1 MNEDAILACGVKEL
15 RDLVAT
21 GKVSADEVLRT
32 YRAQIE
38 VQDEEVHA
46 YLRVDDRAASVAAAV
61 DSAVARGDDV
71 GPLAGVP
78 IAVKDNIATKGCET
92 TAGSRILEGW
102 VPPYDATVVSRLK
115 DAGALLVGKTN
126 LDEFAMGSSTENSAY
141 GPTRNPFDLSRVP
154 GGSSGGSAAAVAGRM
169 ALGALG
175 SDTGGSVRQP
185 AAFTGTVGFKPTYGR
200 VSRYGLLA
208 FSSSLDQIGPLTL
221 TVDDCA
227 QIMAVIS
234 GHDPMDATS
243 LRSAIPD
250 YVGACDRGVKGFRVG
265 VIKELMEVCAHEMAE
280 ATTRAG
286 ELLAQSGAQLG
297 EVSIP
302 EVVFGLSAYY
312 VVAPA
317 EASSNLARYDG
328 VRYGRR
334 VDAETTE
341 QMMVATRSEG
351 FGPEVKRRIMLGTY
365 VLSAGYFD
373 AFYVTAQRVRTLVRA
388 AFVRAYEDFDLLL
401 CPTTPTTA
409 FALGS
414 KSADPVEMYRSDV
427 CTVPS
432 SLAGH
437 PAISVP
443 FGFDGQGLPIGVQL
457 LAGDDG
463 EERLF
468 AAASV
473 LEREG

>member
-1 MNEDAILACGVKEL
+1 MNEDALLACGVKEL
-15 RDLVAT
+15 RDLVAS
-21 GKVSADEVLRT
+21 GEVSATEVLRT

-46 YLRVDDRAASVAAAV
+46 YLRVDDRAQEHAAWI
-61 DSAVARGDDV
+61 DQAVARGQEV
-71 GPLAGVP
+71 GSLAGVP
-78 IAVKDNIATKGCET
+78 IALKDNIATRGCET
-92 TAGSRILEGW
+92 TAGSRILAGW
-102 VPPYDATVVSRLK
+102 IPPYDATVVSRLK
-115 DAGALLVGKTN
+115 EAGALLVGKTN

-208 FSSSLDQIGPLTL
+208 FSSSLDQIGPFAL
-221 TVDDCA
+221 TVDDTA
-227 QIMAVIS
+227 QIMSAIA
-234 GHDPMDATS
+234 GHDPLDATS
-243 LRSAIPD
+243 LSLLKPD
-250 YVGACDRGVKGFRVG
+250 YVGACGRGVGGLRVG
-265 VIKELMEVCAHEMAE
+265 VVRELMEVSSPEMAA
-280 ATTRAG
+280 ATTRAAEVLG
-286 ELLAQSGAQLG
+286 KAGARIG
-297 EVSIP
+297 EVSLP

-328 VRYGRR
+328 VRYGKR
-334 VDAETTE
+334 VGGETTE

-373 AFYVTAQRVRTLVRA
+373 AFYVTAQRVRTLVRS
-388 AFVRAYEDFDLLL
+388 AFMRAYEDFDLLL

-409 FALGS
+409 FALGA
-414 KSADPVEMYRSDV
+414 KSSDPVEMYRSDV

-443 FGFDGQGLPIGVQL
+443 FGFDVKGLPIGVQL
-457 LAGDDG
+457 LADETG

-468 AAASV
+468 SSASV
-473 LEREG
+473 LEREA